1 MARVAWSA
9 YSSARMR
16 RLPFVLVLAALAAGC
31 SGGEEDAA
39 APRAD
44 RYGWTTQAEK
54 AWLRDLRAWSDG
66 LDAAIDDAI
75 EVEDDDARLDA
86 VLAEAGEER
95 RVYLR
100 ALGPFERCSVS
111 LRGDVGPPPSGR
123 IARVRDDLLVAC
135 ESMEQHVRT
144 IHRGLALGET
154 DVIDRANDVFNVGW
168 HRLDA
173 VLKGL
178 PPAQARPLAR
188 LRGVTTRSRIEPEL
202 SRVASRLA
210 GKRAE
215 VRCWSVEDWSRLL
228 DDLAAVDG
236 EDQGNSL
243 GFAVAGGK
251 RIQLAPV
258 TCTRL
263 VNLRYHRQR
272 PTSADLRLELAL
284 GAGTLAHESAHASGV
299 SSEARAECYS
309 VQLLERA
316 AWALGVRPAYART
329 LVEAYWEDYPAN
341 PPEYRSG
348 ECRDGG
354 EFDMRPNTD
363 EFP

>member
-1 MARVAWSA
+1 
-9 YSSARMR
+9 MR
-16 RLPFVLVLAALAAGC
+16 RLPLVLVLAVLAAGC
-31 SGGEEDAA
+31 GGGGDDEA

-44 RYGWTTQAEK
+44 RYGWTTPAEQ
-54 AWLRDLRAWSDG
+54 AWLRRLARWEEG
-66 LDAAIDDAI
+66 LNAAIDDAI
-75 EVEDDDARLDA
+75 DVEDDEARLEE
-86 VLAEAGEER
+86 VLADAGDER
-95 RVYLR
+95 RLYLR
-100 ALGPFERCSVS
+100 ALGPFERCGVS
-111 LRGDVGPPPSGR
+111 LRGDIGAPPSRR

-135 ESMEQHVRT
+135 ESIEQHVRT
-144 IHRGLALGET
+144 IYRGLALGET
-154 DVIDRANDVFNVGW
+154 DVIDRANDIFSVGW
-168 HRLDA
+168 RRLDA

-178 PPAQARPLAR
+178 PPAQARPLPR

-202 SRVASRLA
+202 GRVASRLA
-210 GKRAE
+210 GKRVE

-236 EDQGNSL
+236 EDEGNSL
-243 GFAVAGGK
+243 GFAVAGGN

-258 TCTRL
+258 TCGRL

-284 GAGTLAHESAHASGV
+284 GAGTLAHESAHASGI

-316 AWALGVRPAYART
+316 ASALGVGPAYART

-341 PPEYRSG
+341 PSEYRSG